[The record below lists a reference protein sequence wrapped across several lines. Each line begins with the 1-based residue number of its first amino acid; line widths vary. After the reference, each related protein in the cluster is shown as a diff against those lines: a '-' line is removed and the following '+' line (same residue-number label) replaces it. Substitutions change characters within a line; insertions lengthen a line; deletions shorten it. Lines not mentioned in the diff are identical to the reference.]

1 MDDMDFYEWEAMK
14 NRSPLSKFIH
24 YLIKAVVALII
35 IGTFAMIFGRIQL
48 MKLPKSFK
56 GITLTDAIQTSI
68 DSENFDAVSHEP
80 YTNYDEEGWYNVS
93 NVAMSESA
101 GEVQL
106 TVRYNSRSTINTL
119 MQKYELTERPAGEVF
134 IYILADNKGNTYT
147 NYTFAASSRPL
158 YEFRRVIF
166 TGVDLTD
173 IDKLYLRV
181 YYIGDVSGEGLMN
194 ASFEIYN
201 SEYPSD
207 AFSPKEVKP
216 TKLTFS
222 TAPEYSANFN
232 N

>member
-14 NRSPLSKFIH
+14 NRSPLSKFI
-24 YLIKAVVALII
+24 YYFIKAVVAVII

-56 GITLTDAIQTSI
+56 DITLTDAIQTTI
-68 DSENFDAVSHEP
+68 ENESFDAVSHEP
-80 YTNYDEEGWYNVS
+80 YTNYDEEGWYNIS

-106 TVRYNSRSTINTL
+106 TVRYNSRSTVNVL
-119 MQKYELTERPAGEVF
+119 MQKYELAERPEGEIFV
-134 IYILADNKGNTYT
+134 YILADNKGNTYT
-147 NYTFAASSRPL
+147 DYTFAASSRPL

-166 TGVDLTD
+166 TDVDLTD
-173 IDKLYLRV
+173 VDKLYLHV
-181 YYIGDVSGEGLMN
+181 YYIGDVSNEGLMN
-194 ASFEIYN
+194 ASFAIYN
-201 SEYPSD
+201 SEYPSED
-207 AFSPKEVKP
+207 FLPEKIKP

-222 TAPEYSANFN
+222 PTPEYIASFN